1 MFNIIKQALRGKMAV
16 QSATAGA
23 VNTKPVANPLAKS
36 AINTTEKTK
45 DNTKN
50 KTIKGRAAR
59 TSGYAAED
67 AAAAWLAQQ
76 GLRIVARNVRYAF
89 GELDIV
95 AWDGDTLVLFEVR
108 LRKNSRFGS
117 AADSITPRKQARL
130 MAAAEAYSAGLKPA
144 PPLRIDV
151 ISYDGDAQT
160 TQPQW
165 IRNALG

>member
-1 MFNIIKQALRGKMAV
+1 MFNIIKQALRGLGTAPEGAIDAAL
-16 QSATAGA
+16 SAAP
-23 VNTKPVANPLAKS
+23 KLARGGVPAPTRLRK
-36 AINTTEKTK
+36 AA
-45 DNTKN
+45 
-50 KTIKGRAAR
+50 KGRAAR

-67 AAAAWLAQQ
+67 AAASWLTQQ

-130 MAAAEAYSAGLKPA
+130 MAAAEAYSAGLKPV